1 MCRNRHSHTEG
12 VRHGRVTPGKH
23 AQSTGRQELGTGA
36 RDLRPRRSLPA
47 PPSSP
52 AGRDCNYPD
61 VSEGKCKENKTEG
74 SLGASAVLPAPPC
87 SRCPAPVQTPWG
99 RSRPGIGL
107 GKSTGLRHSPAP
119 GETHAHC
126 AVPRPPPRSLTDV
139 GPACLGHAPTSPR
152 PLLRGPVCEPSAAEG
167 TASCV
172 PGQPDPWASA

>member
-1 MCRNRHSHTEG
+1 MCRNRHSHTKG
-12 VRHGRVTPGKH
+12 VRHGRVTPRKH

-99 RSRPGIGL
+99 RSRPGIGEVHWVTPQSCPGGNARSL
-107 GKSTGLRHSPAP
+107 CCSPTSAP
-119 GETHAHC
+119 EPRGRGASL
-126 AVPRPPPRSLTDV
+126 PRPRPHLPSATSQGPRLRALSSRRN
-139 GPACLGHAPTSPR
+139 CLLHPGAAR
-152 PLLRGPVCEPSAAEG
+152 PLGISLM
-167 TASCV
+167 
-172 PGQPDPWASA
+172 